1 MKTTPIIEPPTELVV
16 LASACIYCK
25 KGVTENHQML
35 LRVNAPGEYWQHW
48 DFQNN
53 GCLENT
59 ENIDPLGKKYSR
71 GVQ

>member
-1 MKTTPIIEPPTELVV
+1 MKTTPIIEPPNELVV

-25 KGVTENHQML
+25 KVVTEKHQML
-35 LRVNAPGEYWQHW
+35 FRVNAPGEYWQHW

-59 ENIDPLGKKYSR
+59 ENIDPLGEKYSR